1 MIACV
6 NRPHLEEAGDMIT
19 DAAHMQK
26 AVRAADREHCCCRL
40 CWQRRSGGLVP
51 PPLPPLRPVLRPP
64 AMPPLLGPAS
74 CRRCFHHLGQW
85 RRSDCLR
92 VQPESCRLQVGE
104 QATAALQGRQDN
116 QCDQKRQVA
125 FHQYSG
131 SMHQIQLL
139 TFTQKRGSEHLLYCR
154 HWDRQRCW
162 VLRDTLAAAV
172 GVAQR

>member
-1 MIACV
+1 MTACV
-6 NRPHLEEAGDMIT
+6 NKPHLEEAGDMIT

-40 CWQRRSGGLVP
+40 CWQRQSGGLVP
-51 PPLPPLRPVLRPP
+51 PPPLQLLHELQPP
-64 AMPPLLGPAS
+64 AMPSLPGPAFY
-74 CRRCFHHLGQW
+74 RHCFHRLGQW

-104 QATAALQGRQDN
+104 QATAALQGRRITSVIKSD
-116 QCDQKRQVA
+116 R
-125 FHQYSG
+125 SLS